1 MTYSVNPA
9 QISFG
14 TGLMLRNS
22 NLDGNL
28 KLMIQTEVLNLLFKV
43 CTCTKETFSALKCRI
58 NATTATAF
66 RRAETQVAPTSVLFV
81 SQPPISKRLLM
92 RGILR
97 IKDQGWSEKTL

>member
-1 MTYSVNPA
+1 MTYSVNPM

-14 TGLMLRNS
+14 TGLMLKNS

-28 KLMIQTEVLNLLFKV
+28 KLMIQTEVLNLLFKL
-43 CTCTKETFSALKCRI
+43 CTCTKETFSALKYRI
-58 NATTATAF
+58 NATTAAV
-66 RRAETQVAPTSVLFV
+66 RRAETQAAPTSRLFV